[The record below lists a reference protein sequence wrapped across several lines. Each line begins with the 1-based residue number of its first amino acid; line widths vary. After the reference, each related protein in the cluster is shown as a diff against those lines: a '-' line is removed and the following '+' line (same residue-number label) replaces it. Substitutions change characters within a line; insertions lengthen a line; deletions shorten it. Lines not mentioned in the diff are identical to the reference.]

1 MKFKNEELKVAADA
15 IRVLV
20 ADMVEKANSGHPGGS
35 MGQADVAATLW
46 LEYLRAR
53 ADTARRSSIPS
64 STSRAWTDSPW
75 TR

>member
-20 ADMVEKANSGHPGGS
+20 ADMVEQANSGHPGGA

-46 LEYLRAR
+46 LA
-53 ADTARRSSIPS
+53 AGG
-64 STSRAWTDSPW
+64 
-75 TR
+75 